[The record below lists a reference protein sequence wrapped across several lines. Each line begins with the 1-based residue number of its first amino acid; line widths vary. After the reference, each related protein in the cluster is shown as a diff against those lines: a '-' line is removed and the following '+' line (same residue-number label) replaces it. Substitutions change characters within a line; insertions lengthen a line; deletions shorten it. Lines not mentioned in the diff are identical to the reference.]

1 MKFTWIKYV
10 GILLLIGISFS
21 ESFAQKRKFGYF
33 QLFQKSEEFE
43 EDVFLNVGFSFPYI
57 YSNPIIKT
65 NANQSFT
72 KNLDPSH
79 YIGSGISV
87 ILQPNQRIDVYSG
100 IDFAFSLTEDES
112 TEDESLTP
120 VDYFHKFEVPFGLR
134 LRSNPFYFQSNNN
147 YNTYRLLLIAGGK
160 FTRNFGANAM
170 ANEKKSNATTSTNFD
185 YILFKPEYFSWEAG
199 VGIQIT
205 TRYFRL
211 TPQLTFTESI
221 GNLLDQKLYNEWM
234 APSPSMNALQN
245 LASRGFQIKII
256 IE

>member
-21 ESFAQKRKFGYF
+21 ESFAQKRKFGYL

-65 NANQSFT
+65 IANQSLT
-72 KNLDPSH
+72 KSLDPSH

-100 IDFAFSLTEDES
+100 IDFSFSLTED
-112 TEDESLTP
+112 DSLTH
-120 VDYFHKFEVPFGLR
+120 VDYFHKFEVPLGLR

-170 ANEKKSNATTSTNFD
+170 ANEKESDATTSTDFD

-234 APSPSMNALQN
+234 DEPSPNMNALQN

>member
-43 EDVFLNVGFSFPYI
+43 EDVFLNVGVSFPYI

-65 NANQSFT
+65 NAKQSLT
-72 KNLDPSH
+72 ISLDPSH

-112 TEDESLTP
+112 PPHEDESP
-120 VDYFHKFEVPFGLR
+120 PHV
-134 LRSNPFYFQSNNN
+134 
-147 YNTYRLLLIAGGK
+147 
-160 FTRNFGANAM
+160 
-170 ANEKKSNATTSTNFD
+170 
-185 YILFKPEYFSWEAG
+185 
-199 VGIQIT
+199 
-205 TRYFRL
+205 
-211 TPQLTFTESI
+211 
-221 GNLLDQKLYNEWM
+221 
-234 APSPSMNALQN
+234 
-245 LASRGFQIKII
+245 
-256 IE
+256 